1 MLFKWKFSNSSATND
16 TKLMKKTSKTSIHSC
31 CRVLLLR
38 IMQCPGFANGFLFEI
53 ISLSVLRGDAIYVE
67 IFNTMR

>member
-16 TKLMKKTSKTSIHSC
+16 TELMNKNIEDIYPQFVVAYYDY
-31 CRVLLLR
+31 VL
-38 IMQCPGFANGFLFEI
+38 QCPGFANGFLFEI
-53 ISLSVLRGDAIYVE
+53 ISLSVVRRDAIYVE